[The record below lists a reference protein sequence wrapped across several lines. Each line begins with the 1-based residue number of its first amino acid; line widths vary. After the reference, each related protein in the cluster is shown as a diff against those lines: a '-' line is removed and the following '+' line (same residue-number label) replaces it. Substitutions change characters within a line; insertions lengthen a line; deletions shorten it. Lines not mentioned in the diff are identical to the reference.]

1 MLGNGSNEVSEDI
14 SSVDTGRKVLLC
26 EIVGLLLVDLL
37 LDLNTVEEPVLSDG
51 LSKSLWL
58 LEDSSPFL
66 NAAHIFIETFAASD
80 CVWEHPED
88 IADVLG
94 TSNHLT
100 TFDIV
105 KSGLSILN
113 KRINIR
119 HASAKLVKVVITSEA
134 VDETSNEVRH
144 EVQGRKG
151 GVDLDGS
158 DGESEQVSKVL
169 SRLEV
174 EVVIPVA
181 LKRGNIC
188 LDLTLV

>member
-58 LEDSSPFL
+58 LEDCSPFL

>member
-14 SSVDTGRKVLLC
+14 SSVGTGCKVLLC